1 MDVTEEA
8 QARATLQQQS
18 KREMASHLTS
28 GLAHDFSNLLTIIMG
43 AQGRLSKFDLP
54 PDARQLVDATLNAA
68 TRGGALLNSIAD
80 MVGNRA
86 PRSTGHHHE
95 RRF

>member
-28 GLAHDFSNLLTIIMG
+28 GLAHDFSNLLTIILG
-43 AQGRLSKFDLP
+43 AQGRLAKLDLP

-68 TRGGALLNSIAD
+68 TRGGAYCTPLPIWWAIA
-80 MVGNRA
+80 
-86 PRSTGHHHE
+86 PPSTRHHHC
-95 RRF
+95 RGF